1 MESRQMKK
9 ILLFSVLV
17 ISAPLTI
24 GSLQAADQV
33 QAQAQEQI
41 YGSQLMTQKERN
53 DLQAKMHA
61 AKTEQERE
69 RIRNLHHKRMVQR
82 AKERGVTLP
91 AEPPMNGGGM
101 GSGGMG
107 SGGMGSGGS
116 EH

>member
-1 MESRQMKK
+1 MKK

-33 QAQAQEQI
+33 QAQAQAQAQEQI